1 MNDHLIDAN
10 DEIVECNVIFM
21 RPGIINN
28 RQTLLL
34 FLGPRPNEIKKHVL
48 MPTFL
53 RHIFYRDWLCKMNA
67 VVKLK
72 SKRIVHEYMRK
83 RTIKP
88 LTKVCQ
94 EGDLVIQHS
103 RGSSRVAL
111 ESNFFKIPW
120 LLQE

>member
-1 MNDHLIDAN
+1 MVRLTEPEGSVVRPNLTEPPSSADTDA
-10 DEIVECNVIFM
+10 DSSVVHY
-21 RPGIINN
+21 
-28 RQTLLL
+28 
-34 FLGPRPNEIKKHVL
+34 PRPNEIKKHVL

-83 RTIKP
+83 RAIKP